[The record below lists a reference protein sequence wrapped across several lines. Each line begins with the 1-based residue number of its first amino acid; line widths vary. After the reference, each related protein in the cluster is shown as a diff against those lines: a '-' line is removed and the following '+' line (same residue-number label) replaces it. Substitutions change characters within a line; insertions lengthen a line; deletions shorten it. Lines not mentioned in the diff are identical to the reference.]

1 MIIQAKDIDLIS
13 LLTYDVRNG
22 HSLYCSSTNFAQF
35 SILDSILKSFKKFEV
50 SNIVLID
57 PRSISHNPWKKYIK
71 DIPIEM
77 VLNDFVVISKYTQT
91 FVDPSINVI
100 TNSLKE
106 EFGESYATSLT
117 KIVEPAI
124 TRYELRHNEL
134 KLTLYLIN
142 YDVAATLLL
151 LQQMN
156 KQEQYSSSCSTG
168 LVLNSIVGDW
178 GVIAHNAIKSFL
190 IKINFKP
197 HYVISNNFT
206 VWENYTSPSPL
217 TGDLTI
223 SFESPFLAEYFEMLR
238 SS

>member
-1 MIIQAKDIDLIS
+1 MSILNQLSKDVQD
-13 LLTYDVRNG
+13 N
-22 HSLYCSSTNFAQF
+22 HSLYCTSTNFAQF
-35 SILDSILKSFKKFEV
+35 SILDSILTSFKKFKV

-57 PRSISHNPWKKYIK
+57 PRGISHNPWKKYLK
-71 DIPIEM
+71 NVYTEM
-77 VLNDFVVISKYTQT
+77 VLNDFTFISKSSET
-91 FVDPSINVI
+91 FADPSIDVI

-117 KIVEPAI
+117 KIIEPAI
-124 TRYELRHNEL
+124 TRYELEYKES

-156 KQEQYSSSCSTG
+156 NQEQYSSTCSIG
-168 LVLNSIVGDW
+168 LLLNSIVGDW
-178 GVIAHNAIKSFL
+178 GVITHDAIQSFL

-197 HYVISNNFT
+197 HYVISNNYT